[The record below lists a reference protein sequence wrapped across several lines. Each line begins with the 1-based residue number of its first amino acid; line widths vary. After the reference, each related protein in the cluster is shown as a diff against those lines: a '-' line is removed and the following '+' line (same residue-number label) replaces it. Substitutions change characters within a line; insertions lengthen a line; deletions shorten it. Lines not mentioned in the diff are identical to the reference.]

1 MPKPR
6 KKKKRKSKGK
16 VASNTVLWSKKTCIV
31 CKTNERQIGSCPG
44 CSETICVR
52 CFAETAYFCPEYKM
66 VLLSCPACLEEI
78 DAEINID
85 ALFEFNMAG
94 PRSYACAIELLD
106 EVEAETLSIP
116 CDDCCGPY
124 MAGDMRFV
132 ISEKRL
138 ELTVFSVP
146 IETMNV
152 GVD

>member
-1 MPKPR
+1 MPKRR
-6 KKKKRKSKGK
+6 KKKKKSRGK
-16 VASNTVLWSKKTCIV
+16 ASNTVLLSKKTCIV
-31 CKTNERQIGSCPG
+31 CKTKGRQSGTCPG

-52 CFAETAYFCPEYKM
+52 CFAETASFCPEHRC
-66 VLLSCPACLEEI
+66 VLLECPACLEEI
-78 DAEINID
+78 DAEVNID
-85 ALFEFNMAG
+85 ALFGFDLQG
-94 PRSYACAIELLD
+94 PRSFSCAMELLE

-124 MAGDMRFV
+124 LAGDMRFV
-132 ISEKRL
+132 ISEKKL